1 MARPEGWEGQSIPG
15 KEFFSIMS
23 RIFPVPPVS
32 SRVSIME
39 GILRRQRVV
48 KEHVWKLFM
57 AMQHGSMAN
66 STAKSGMRT
75 GHGRTKP
82 LLTLSFPRWRM
93 LLRKKATEQS
103 ATKRVVGGK
112 QKRGMM
118 FLETADMHFHID
130 DCV

>member
-1 MARPEGWEGQSIPG
+1 MTNDL
-15 KEFFSIMS
+15 S
-23 RIFPVPPVS
+23 RKNLLLNHALV
-32 SRVSIME
+32 R
-39 GILRRQRVV
+39 
-48 KEHVWKLFM
+48 
-57 AMQHGSMAN
+57 
-66 STAKSGMRT
+66 
-75 GHGRTKP
+75 P